1 MTSRVIRWIAVPL
14 SFAAGI
20 FGAAWLFLDMRLA
33 CLHFGERPEGL
44 CSDWWYANHGW
55 VAVVAAGLCT
65 FTLSVLVPVLL
76 APRHNGVVAFSA
88 FAVALGV
95 TLATFTSPVRWW
107 VVLVYT
113 IAALAVLPVLSIRL
127 GDTLPGNQVR

>member
-1 MTSRVIRWIAVPL
+1 MTSRLLRWIAVPL

-20 FGAAWLFLDMRLA
+20 FCAAWLFLDMRLA
-33 CLHFGERPEGL
+33 CLHFGARPEGL
-44 CSDWWYANHGW
+44 CSDWWYSNHGW

-65 FTLSVLVPVLL
+65 FALSVLVPALL
-76 APRHNGVVAFSA
+76 APHYNRVVAFSA

-127 GDTLPGNQVR
+127 GNTLPRN